1 MKGSWLAWNDDLDF
15 SLTEEDLTQQLMMRQ
30 QDAAS
35 GIFGQIELNRFMLDL
50 EQRGLLERLRKRGY
64 KRFRPQ
70 LEQGDNFTQRLRL
83 WADHP
88 DRSEPL
94 QLIDVRS
101 HRGQLETPWGG
112 IYKVLGWDWIEMQDP
127 LARASRYRPLLPGQ
141 DSPGLGLFRGL
152 TSLMLEYVQG
162 LEVDALVA
170 VPEYFHNAVLY
181 QPHFRFIMP
190 EPQGHFQA
198 MCRDLLH
205 DGLSAASWWIER
217 GEVEVVYRQ
226 DGRSEKLDWKPEKIM
241 RPRLPE
247 LRARFDSPDYR
258 DICQS
263 AMDAVSFR
271 HSGGA
276 VSGEGNSPPEATA

>member
-15 SLTEEDLTQQLMMRQ
+15 SLTEEDLNEQLMSRQ
-30 QDAAS
+30 QQDSAS
-35 GIFGQIELNRFMLDL
+35 AIFGRIELDRFMLDL

-83 WADHP
+83 WAEHP
-88 DRSEPL
+88 DRDEPQ

-101 HRGQLETPWGG
+101 HRGQLETPWGSL
-112 IYKVLGWDWIEMQDP
+112 YQVLGWDWIEMQDP

-141 DSPGLGLFRGL
+141 EHPGLGLFRGL
-152 TSLMLEYVQG
+152 TSLMLEYVQA
-162 LEVDALVA
+162 LDVDALVA

-181 QPHFRFIMP
+181 QPHFRFILP

-205 DGLSAASWWIER
+205 EGLSAASWWIAG
-217 GEVEVVYRQ
+217 GEVEVVHA
-226 DGRSEKLDWKPEKIM
+226 DGRREKFEWKPEKIM
-241 RPRLPE
+241 RPRKDE
-247 LRARFDSPDYR
+247 LRARFETPEYR
-258 DICQS
+258 DACLAAMQS
-263 AMDAVSFR
+263 VSFE
-271 HSGGA
+271 HKAGVGSA
-276 VSGEGNSPPEATA
+276 DGNSAP

>member
-15 SLTEEDLTQQLMMRQ
+15 SLTEEDLNEQLMSRQ
-30 QDAAS
+30 QQDSAS
-35 GIFGQIELNRFMLDL
+35 AIFGRIELDRFMLDL

-83 WADHP
+83 WAEHP
-88 DRSEPL
+88 DRIEPQ
-94 QLIDVRS
+94 QLMDVRS

-112 IYKVLGWDWIEMQDP
+112 VYQVLGWDWIEMQDP

-141 DSPGLGLFRGL
+141 EHPGLGLFRGL
-152 TSLMLEYVQG
+152 TSLMLEYVQA
-162 LEVDALVA
+162 LDVDALVA

-181 QPHFRFIMP
+181 QPHFRFILP

-205 DGLSAASWWIER
+205 EGLSAASWWIAR
-217 GEVEVVYRQ
+217 GEVEVVHA
-226 DGRSEKLDWKPEKIM
+226 DGRRDTFEWKPEKIM
-241 RPRLPE
+241 RPRLDE
-247 LRARFDSPDYR
+247 LRARFETPDYR
-258 DICQS
+258 DACLAAMQS
-263 AMDAVSFR
+263 VSFE
-271 HSGGA
+271 HKAGVGSA
-276 VSGEGNSPPEATA
+276 DGNSGP